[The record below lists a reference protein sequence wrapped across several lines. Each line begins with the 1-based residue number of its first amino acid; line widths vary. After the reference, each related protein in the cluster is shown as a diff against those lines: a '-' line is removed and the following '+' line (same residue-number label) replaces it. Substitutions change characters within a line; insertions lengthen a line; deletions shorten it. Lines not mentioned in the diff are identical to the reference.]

1 MCNNVIQPAVI
12 TAVPFL
18 GSTAS
23 PYALQVNVTQRLMSK
38 CCAGSV
44 PVFSPQFSLKSVGQ
58 VGTNQYALTMHV
70 EGIISY
76 VPCNAGCGC
85 TKQQP
90 LSQDF
95 VVYLQSETAPTV
107 TIAQGSTINDLA
119 VTPCQS
125 CSRSFVSET
134 PLTLTVA

>member
-23 PYALQVNVTQRLMSK
+23 PYAVQVNITQRLCQK
-38 CCAGSV
+38 CCAGSA
-44 PVFSPQFSLKSVGQ
+44 PVFDPRFSVRGVSQ
-58 VGTNQYALTMHV
+58 VGTNQYAVTMHV
-70 EGIISY
+70 ESIISY
-76 VPCNAGCGC
+76 VPCGGGCGC

-95 VVYLQSETAPTV
+95 VVYVQSEAAPTI
-107 TIAQGSTINDLA
+107 TLAQGASVNALA

-125 CSRSFVSET
+125 CSKRS
-134 PLTLTVA
+134 A